1 MRISYEESIRET
13 FSSWVEGNSE
23 EAISELVTLIEAE
36 KNASFSAGYAFAK
49 DESEKVKRIV
59 EALSE

>member
-1 MRISYEESIRET
+1 MSYEESIRET

-36 KNASFSAGYAFAK
+36 KNASFTAGYSFAK
-49 DESEKVKRIV
+49 KEKEKETVVV
-59 EALSE
+59 ETLSE